1 MKKSCVFF
9 NSVSA
14 VCHHQIVFRLTGE
27 TEGKDFVWFFKL
39 MSKRKKRKQSVLC
52 YASVLLRIQTKWCMR
67 VTISVCVCECV
78 RGAYRN
84 TEILLIQTVTS
95 YQPFTTVAMSL
106 LPQTWKTMK
115 HQVKGHIF
123 PVHCSCC
130 LCVPAVKRKRKGW
143 YCEVIFTGSTA
154 AVRWA
159 CAYLLR
165 GQSEEVLKIRPKSFL
180 MHQQQPKHK
189 HLRIKH
195 CHTQADLLEQHLQLY
210 SNNIG
215 REELLF
221 WSGT

>member
-1 MKKSCVFF
+1 MLCISPAPHSDQVVHEGHDQCVCVWMCERGLQKHWNTANSDSDILPAFHYSCNVSIATDMKNYETSGEGPYF
-9 NSVSA
+9 SSSLLMLP
-14 VCHHQIVFRLTGE
+14 VCPCC
-27 TEGKDFVWFFKL
+27 K
-39 MSKRKKRKQSVLC
+39 KKRK
-52 YASVLLRIQTKWCMR
+52 
-67 VTISVCVCECV
+67 
-78 RGAYRN
+78 
-84 TEILLIQTVTS
+84 
-95 YQPFTTVAMSL
+95 
-106 LPQTWKTMK
+106 
-115 HQVKGHIF
+115 
-123 PVHCSCC
+123 
-130 LCVPAVKRKRKGW
+130 KGW